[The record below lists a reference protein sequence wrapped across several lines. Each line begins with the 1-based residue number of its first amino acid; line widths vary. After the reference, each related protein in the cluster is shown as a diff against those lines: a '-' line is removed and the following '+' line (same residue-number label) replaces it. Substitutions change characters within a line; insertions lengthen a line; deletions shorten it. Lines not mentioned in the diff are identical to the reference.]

1 MSIKLTFE
9 IVFHS
14 DYHVTDGQRFGLAVD
29 SALLRDHNQS
39 PVLRGTALAGLL
51 RDGFRDLQALVAR
64 SDIPNK
70 PDLSSAETRLFGSAE
85 TPKAWLYSSTK
96 ALPEANGRWGSE
108 DVYRVRINPRT
119 RRAEPQ
125 KLFLQEKGNGRIR
138 FTFTVACEEETDKSR
153 ADAALLVAAARMVR
167 HLGSGRRRGQ
177 GQCEFNLAD
186 AQNFIAPP
194 ENATWQEAAL
204 DIFQTH
210 WLEGQALPPAP
221 EKTTTPVEPDEGAAK
236 RFRLIARLAEPV
248 IVAKKSEVANAFE
261 THQII
266 PGTVLL
272 GALANRVAKRTQISQ
287 NPLAHQQFVEMFF
300 RGGISVTGLLS
311 AQGTSVLFPSV
322 PAPKAWAQCELYP
335 RFARE
340 TAEEPHPLYDLS
352 LADKEKCDE
361 CGNKLN
367 PVTGFINLDG
377 VERSYHEIKTREEI
391 HTQMNRKTGRV
402 NEGDLYTYE
411 MIEAGQWFVGELRCA
426 PGMWTQLQ
434 NSTELRANSAFTLRL
449 GKATRRGYG
458 LTHFYL
464 EEVAEKEPIAWTEY
478 ALSER
483 IPSQNAEE
491 PRDLTMLFLTD
502 AILTD
507 DWGRSVHS
515 VDQKMLAKLL
525 KVDASHIKQMEA
537 FVSSRSIDSFNT
549 HRRMPRWR
557 DEAIVAGS
565 MVRFTLEGLTDE
577 AVEEVLRSVETYGT
591 GLRRQEGFGIVAFNH
606 PVFLENPNMNGI
618 PLGHAA
624 AALAQLADITPD
636 ALQTATAIQDE
647 LRFTREWQTTLDD
660 CWQEKQAMW
669 DALTDKYE
677 AFARLIYL
685 YRYRPVTALLA
696 WIDGENGRL
705 GKETNLWGSRTLAGR
720 DKQPKLEE
728 NVVKAVVDLL
738 KQLTD
743 KAQTEQTIGMTMLA
757 ERMGKQLKANR
768 RRQGE
773 QQEEVAHA

>member
-51 RDGFRDLQALVAR
+51 RDGFKDLQALVAR
-64 SDIPNK
+64 SGITNK
-70 PDLSSAETRLFGSAE
+70 PDLSSAEPRLFGSAE
-85 TPKAWLYSSTK
+85 TPKAWLFSSTK
-96 ALPEANGRWGSE
+96 ALPEENGRWGSE

-125 KLFLQEKGNGRIR
+125 KLFLQEKGNGRLR
-138 FTFTVACEEETDKSR
+138 FTFTITCEEETGESR
-153 ADAALLVAAARMVR
+153 ADAALLVAAASMVR

-177 GQCEFNLAD
+177 GQCELNLID
-186 AQNFIAPP
+186 AQNFVVLP

-210 WLEGQALPPAP
+210 WLEGQLLPPAP
-221 EKTTTPVEPDEGAAK
+221 EKTTTPVEQDEGASK
-236 RFRLIARLAEPV
+236 RFRLIAQLAEPV

-261 THQII
+261 THPTI

-272 GALANRVAKRTQISQ
+272 GALANRVAKRTQISP
-287 NPLAHQQFVEMFF
+287 NSAAHQQFVQMFF
-300 RGGISVTGLLS
+300 RGGISVTGLLPN
-311 AQGTSVLFPSV
+311 QETSLLFPSV

-335 RFARE
+335 LFARE
-340 TAEEPHPLYDLS
+340 TADNPHPLHDLS
-352 LADKEKCDE
+352 LADKEKCE

-367 PVTGFINLDG
+367 PVTGFINLAG
-377 VERSYHEIKTREEI
+377 VNREYHGINTREEI

-426 PGMWTQLQ
+426 PGMWMQLQ

-464 EEVAEKEPIAWTEY
+464 EELDETEPLTWTEWE
-478 ALSER
+478 LSER

-491 PRDLTMLFLTD
+491 PRGLTMLFLTD

-507 DWGRSVHS
+507 DWGRFVHS

-525 KVDASHIKQMEA
+525 KIDAGHIKKVEA
-537 FVSSRSIDSFNT
+537 FVSSRSVDSFNT

-557 DEAIVAGS
+557 DEVIVAGS
-565 MVRFTLEGLTDE
+565 MLRFTLAGITDE
-577 AVEEVLRSVETYGT
+577 AVEKALHAVETSGI

-606 PVFLENPNMNGI
+606 PVFLENPNMNGVS
-618 PLGHAA
+618 LGRAA
-624 AALAQLADITPD
+624 EALAQLADISPD
-636 ALQTATAIQDE
+636 TLQTVRAIQAE
-647 LRFTREWQTTLDD
+647 LTFTRDWHDKLDN

-669 DALTDKYE
+669 EALGDKYE
-677 AFARLIYL
+677 AFTRLIYL

-705 GKETNLWGSRTLAGR
+705 GQETNLWGSRILTGR

-728 NVVKAVVDLL
+728 NAVKAVVGLL

-743 KAQTEQTIGMTMLA
+743 KTQTEQTVGMTMLA
-757 ERMGKQLKANR
+757 ERMGKQLQANR
-768 RRQGE
+768 RRQDE